1 MKALPESLQHLV
13 NEFGKLPGIGR
24 KSATRLAFHV
34 LNQTQSETEELASA
48 IIKMKREIRQ
58 CSKCFNFTEH
68 DVCEICSDPNRRRN
82 IICVIEDAQTLLMLE
97 KTNEYR
103 GLYHVLGGIISPLEG
118 IGPENLRIKELL
130 QRLDGIDE
138 LIIVLN
144 PSTEGEATTIYL
156 AKLLKMHGIKIT
168 RLARGIPLGGSL
180 EFVDELTLGKALLT
194 RNEV

>member
-168 RLARGIPLGGSL
+168 RLARGHPVGRIVGICG
-180 EFVDELTLGKALLT
+180 
-194 RNEV
+194 